1 MIASKLLDSSTSE
14 RFLFTNFDLVS
25 NFEIAVKRIF
35 YSLDIVDFRNYTFNY
50 EHSDYVATISP

>member
-25 NFEIAVKRIF
+25 NFEIVVERIF

-50 EHSDYVATISP
+50 EHSDYDATISP